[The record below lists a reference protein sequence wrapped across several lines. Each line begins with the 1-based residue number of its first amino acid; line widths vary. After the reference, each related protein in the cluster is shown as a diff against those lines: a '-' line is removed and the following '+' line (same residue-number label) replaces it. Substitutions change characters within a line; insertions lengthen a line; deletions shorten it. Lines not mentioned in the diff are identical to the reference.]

1 MKEFF
6 MEQLHDEN
14 RETFL
19 FIAGKLAAFSGLWGG
34 NGATNQKTAKDYIP
48 MLAQQIYV
56 ETHVDGL
63 GGYWLF
69 FINADETVEATYLF
83 KMGDDDKQ
91 YREIYAMSVDDLMKW
106 ARAQPPRP
114 EEYAEF
120 VPEQN

>member
-1 MKEFF
+1 MKEFY
-6 MEQLHDEN
+6 MEHLHDEN

-48 MLAQQIYV
+48 KRAQQIYV
-56 ETHVDGL
+56 ETHHDAP
-63 GGYWLF
+63 GGHWVFY
-69 FINADETVEATYLF
+69 INADETVEAMYLF
-83 KMGDDDKQ
+83 SMGGEDG
-91 YREIYAMSVDDLMKW
+91 YRENYTMSVDDLMKW

-114 EEYAEF
+114 DEYAKF